1 MGWIMGMR
9 VLLVSSRLCR
19 RGGGCG
25 LYFEMSWGG
34 LYLEMS
40 WDGADWSRLF
50 WSHSKLGNI
59 NVPHYTVRPFVSL
72 LVRN

>member
-1 MGWIMGMR
+1 MGMR
-9 VLLVSSRLCR
+9 VLPVSSRLCR
-19 RGGGCG
+19 RGVAGCG
-25 LYFEMSWGG
+25 LSLEMSWGG

-72 LVRN
+72 LARN

>member
-1 MGWIMGMR
+1 MGMR

-50 WSHSKLGNI
+50 FQSTQQARQH
-59 NVPHYTVRPFVSL
+59 
-72 LVRN
+72 